1 MLRQQGLRR
10 PDHVIHLLRKHAA
23 DAVEQQAATAHLG
36 ELGQGGIAK
45 ANEQGHGVQLF
56 EGDQLTDADAIAVF
70 NHVADKMTENEALK
84 EQATAN
90 TEQQFGASPDYKKV
104 MNDAYIACF
113 ENHQS
118 IIQQLLTNDRVKDQF
133 AELLLPHVYGKL
145 SRTQQP
151 SAER

>member
-1 MLRQQGLRR
+1 
-10 PDHVIHLLRKHAA
+10 
-23 DAVEQQAATAHLG
+23 
-36 ELGQGGIAK
+36 
-45 ANEQGHGVQLF
+45 
-56 EGDQLTDADAIAVF
+56 
-70 NHVADKMTENEALK
+70 MTENEALK

-104 MNDAYIACF
+104 MNDAFIACF

-145 SRTQQP
+145 TRPQQP
-151 SAER
+151 ASDKY